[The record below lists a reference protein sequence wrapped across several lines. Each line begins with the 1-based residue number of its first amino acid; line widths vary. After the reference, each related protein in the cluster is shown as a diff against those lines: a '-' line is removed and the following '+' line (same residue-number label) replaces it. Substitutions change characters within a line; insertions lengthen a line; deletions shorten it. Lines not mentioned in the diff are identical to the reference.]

1 MGNPFVHVELMST
14 DVGKAK
20 AFYGKLFD
28 WKLEDMDI
36 GDMTYTMIKVGEGT
50 GGGLMKNP
58 MPNAG
63 SMWVAYVNVD
73 DLKAATAKAKSLGAT
88 VIKDQVEVNGRG
100 SSASSRIRP
109 ERCWACGSRREGD
122 GRGAHVEEGDGQA
135 HQGSQRPRTARIT
148 ISPRPAPFLCAYSC
162 TRLKPFDYIGSLLP
176 LKVQPLGPQP
186 HPPSPLWMV
195 GKSLPLCLV

>member
-1 MGNPFVHVELMST
+1 MGNPFVHVELMAT

-28 WKLEDMDI
+28 WKLEDMDM

-88 VIKDQVEVNGRG
+88 RRQGSGRGKGRRLVQHHHRSDRGDARPVAAEEGLTPWPTRG
-100 SSASSRIRP
+100 SSTL
-109 ERCWACGSRREGD
+109 GS
-122 GRGAHVEEGDGQA
+122 
-135 HQGSQRPRTARIT
+135 
-148 ISPRPAPFLCAYSC
+148 
-162 TRLKPFDYIGSLLP
+162 
-176 LKVQPLGPQP
+176 
-186 HPPSPLWMV
+186 
-195 GKSLPLCLV
+195 